1 MQLGKKATVL
11 SAVAGAL
18 VLAGSGSASA
28 QGLGDL
34 FGGHGG
40 SSQSNECSTSTGSVL
55 NTATTAQT
63 GDLEFSSNC
72 INYDET
78 GRAHQSNAC
87 DTATGTTA
95 LTDLLAPTGEIETSS
110 NCANIAVGH
119 GWH

>member
-1 MQLGKKATVL
+1 MHLGKKAAL
-11 SAVAGAL
+11 LGAVAGTL
-18 VLAGSGSASA
+18 VLGAGGVANACGHHSAPRGST
-28 QGLGDL
+28 
-34 FGGHGG
+34 
-40 SSQSNECSTSTGSVL
+40 QSNECSTSTGSVL

-78 GRAHQSNAC
+78 GRAHQSNEC

-110 NCANIAVGH
+110 NCANIAVGD